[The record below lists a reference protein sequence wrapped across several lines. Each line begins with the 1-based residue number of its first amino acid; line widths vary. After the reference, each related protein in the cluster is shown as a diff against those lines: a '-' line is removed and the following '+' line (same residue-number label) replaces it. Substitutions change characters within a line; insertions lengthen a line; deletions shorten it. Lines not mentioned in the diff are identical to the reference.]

1 MNIIILGSVSS
12 GADGDIYSLEEEL
25 TEGQLSIQSRS
36 ETWNNFSRPKLAEA
50 TVTSDDKHT
59 LNSLTNSC
67 DRFPFSSR
75 PPQFDPNPREEISN
89 NGTQTNISTHLYG
102 VYSQHNNLASTHSL
116 SNPNVLF
123 CSPDDMTRS
132 IIY

>member
-89 NGTQTNISTHLYG
+89 TGIQTNVSTHLYG
-102 VYSQHNNLASTHSL
+102 VYSQHKLASSQSL

>member
-36 ETWNNFSRPKLAEA
+36 ETWNNFFRPKLDKA
-50 TVTSDDKHT
+50 TGTSDDKHT
-59 LNSLTNSC
+59 LTSPMSS

-75 PPQFDPNPREEISN
+75 PPQFDPNPREEMSKT
-89 NGTQTNISTHLYG
+89 GTKTIKSVHLYG
-102 VYSQHNNLASTHSL
+102 VYSQNNKIASAQSL

>member
-36 ETWNNFSRPKLAEA
+36 ETWNNFSRPKLAED
-50 TVTSDDKHT
+50 TGTSNDKHT
-59 LNSLTNSC
+59 LNSLTTSC

-75 PPQFDPNPREEISN
+75 PPQFDPNPNEEIGKS
-89 NGTQTNISTHLYG
+89 GTKTKRYALLYG
-102 VYSQHNNLASTHSL
+102 VYSQHNKLASTQSL